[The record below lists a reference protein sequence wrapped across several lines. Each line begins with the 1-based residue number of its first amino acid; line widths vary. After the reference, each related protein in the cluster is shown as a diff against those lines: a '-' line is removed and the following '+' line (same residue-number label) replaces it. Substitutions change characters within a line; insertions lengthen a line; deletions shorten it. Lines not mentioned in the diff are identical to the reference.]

1 MSQENKINRR
11 PILENRQVKFNYELL
26 EHFEA
31 GISLKGWE
39 VKSIRSS
46 RSDIKDSYVLMKNG
60 F

>member
-1 MSQENKINRR
+1 MSQENKINRK

-39 VKSIRSS
+39 VKSI
-46 RSDIKDSYVLMKNG
+46 
-60 F
+60 